1 MLQTTIACVLIGRV
15 APLGPEASAIRKR
28 PQEGRVP
35 VGPAGLRGDEHAYRS
50 HGGPD
55 KAVLHYAF
63 EHYAVW
69 SAEFPRAAGH
79 LARPGAFGENL
90 SSVGMS
96 EAEVCVGDTFRAGTA
111 VLQVSQPRQPCWKL
125 GYLAAAPRIPH
136 RMQENGWTGW
146 YYRVLEPG
154 MVGAGDRIKLAE
166 RAREAWTIERLVRDF
181 YARPLDRDLLEQIRE
196 LPALS
201 AGWRKL
207 AEDRLRSG
215 RIEPWAGR
223 LEAPPDAAG

>member
-1 MLQTTIACVLIGRV
+1 MIQTTIACVLIGRV
-15 APLGPEASAIRKR
+15 APLGPDTSAIRKT

-35 VGPAGLRGDEHAYRS
+35 VGPAGLRGDEHAYHG

-55 KAVLHYAF
+55 KAVLHYDF
-63 EHYAVW
+63 QHYAVW
-69 SAEFPRAAGH
+69 SAEFPRAAAH

-90 SSVGMS
+90 SSVGLS

-146 YYRVLEPG
+146 YYRVLVPG
-154 MVGAGDRIKLAE
+154 ELGAGDRLELAE
-166 RAREAWTIERLVRDF
+166 RAQEAWTIQRLVRDF
-181 YARPLDRDLLEQIRE
+181 YARPLDRDLLEQIRG

-201 AGWRKL
+201 AEWRQL
-207 AEDRLRSG
+207 AEERLRSG